1 MFSPASL
8 QVLVRPLRAMCR
20 YQIEHGAVKHH
31 SKDDPEYVSRRE
43 FKCVCVCVCD
53 FVVMVAGEVKRHVS
67 EKDSEETVFRGQE
80 GLLYR

>member
-1 MFSPASL
+1 MGLSNITAKMT
-8 QVLVRPLRAMCR
+8 QNMCPD
-20 YQIEHGAVKHH
+20 G
-31 SKDDPEYVSRRE
+31 SSS
-43 FKCVCVCVCD
+43 VCVCD